1 MDAIKLAEAQHHL
14 YTLQREHGCVYL
26 LLDRFERTPAV
37 EYFESLGLAEDA
49 WLPWMDAIYQ
59 EAPQRSP
66 ALVKISREHSD
77 HGTPLDRSVALAFD
91 ELAGGPRS
99 VCGWL
104 VLRAD
109 AAAGAR
115 QLSSG
120 LTAHCADG
128 RCIYFRYF
136 DPRVLPRVLQL
147 LDVQQRARLLAPVL
161 QWIQLDRD
169 GELLFHRANAT
180 ADQAPG
186 GLFFE
191 RKTAAAIDRIQLIN
205 EVAVGLASCGRATRH
220 AQDAAIDEAL
230 LQAALLGL
238 DAPEDQVTYALQAAL
253 HGARFTHHQDLPRW
267 VALSREAG
275 VPLAAVLDGTPD
287 ALPVP
292 STETPTE

>member
-1 MDAIKLAEAQHHL
+1 MDAVKLADAQHRL

-26 LLDRFERTPAV
+26 VLDRFERTPAV
-37 EYFESLGLAEDA
+37 EYFERLGVTEDA
-49 WLPWMDAIYQ
+49 WLPWTDSIYQ
-59 EAPQRSP
+59 GAPQRSP
-66 ALVKISREHSD
+66 ALVKISRALSD
-77 HGTPLDRSVALAFD
+77 HGTPLDRSVELAFE
-91 ELAGGPRS
+91 ELASGPRS

-109 AAAGAR
+109 AAAGVR
-115 QLSSG
+115 RLSSA

-147 LDVQQRARLLAPVL
+147 LNAQQRAWLFAPVL

-169 GELLFHRANAT
+169 GALLCHRANAT
-180 ADQAPG
+180 ADQASA
-186 GLFFE
+186 GLFFD

-205 EVAVGLASCGRATRH
+205 EVAAGLASCGRTTRH
-220 AQDAAIDEAL
+220 ALDASIDEAL

-238 DAPEDQVTYALQAAL
+238 DAPEDQVTYALHAAL
-253 HGARFTHHQDLPRW
+253 HGPQFIHHQDLPRW

-292 STETPTE
+292 ATETPTQ